1 MLRLGKLQR
10 RVTLGQ
16 AYESFCSHRSK
27 FGSGR
32 LPNAASSALDQA
44 GVAFFG
50 FPLGQARGDRL
61 RHRAGDCCR
70 QGARRCTSSRER
82 RCGLPKDIRRQVY
95 PAGAAADDSRHDF

>member
-10 RVTLGQ
+10 SVTLGP
-16 AYESFCSHRSK
+16 AYESFCSHRPQ

-50 FPLGQARGDRL
+50 VPLGQARGDRL
-61 RHRAGDCCR
+61 RHLAGDRRRKSPRRCRTNREWQSGLPEDVWR
-70 QGARRCTSSRER
+70 QG
-82 RCGLPKDIRRQVY
+82 GQ
-95 PAGAAADDSRHDF
+95 AGAIADDSRHDF